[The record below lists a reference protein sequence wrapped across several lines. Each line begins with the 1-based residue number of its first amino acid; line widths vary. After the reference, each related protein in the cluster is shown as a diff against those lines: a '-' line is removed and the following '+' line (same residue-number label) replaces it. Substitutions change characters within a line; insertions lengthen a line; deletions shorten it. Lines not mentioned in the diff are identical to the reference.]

1 MEARLTAATYAFLDP
16 AATDYVSGVRWP
28 VPDDRGPGPW
38 LEAGADS
45 QLRGYPADQLLWWLD
60 QQLWEVELAGDVRE
74 TDRSVLGARGRLVA
88 PVVAWTPEVAHD
100 LTTACALRLRDRAV
114 VALEADD
121 RGAEAAVLGAAGD
134 LESIAEAAAL
144 AASGEGYG
152 SLLAGY
158 TADLVRFA
166 SFMPDPARGAAV
178 AARIA
183 AHAHAGGDEG
193 KQGYEEAYAEERDRQ
208 ADWLRTRLGL

>member
-1 MEARLTAATYAFLDP
+1 MRAYAFLDP

-28 VPDDRGPGPW
+28 VPNDRGPGAW

-45 QLRGYPADQLLWWLD
+45 RLRGYPADQLLWWLD
-60 QQLWEVELAGDVRE
+60 QQLWEVELAGDVQK
-74 TDRSVLGARGRLVA
+74 TDRSVLGARGRLLA
-88 PVVAWTPEVAHD
+88 PVDTWTPEVARE
-100 LTTACALRLRDRAV
+100 LTMDCALRLRDRAV
-114 VALEADD
+114 VALAAD
-121 RGAEAAVLGAAGD
+121 GKGKAAAVLATAGD
-134 LESIAEAAAL
+134 LESIAEAAAS
-144 AASGEGYG
+144 AASGDGGG

-158 TADLVRFA
+158 TADLVRAA

-193 KQGYEEAYAEERDRQ
+193 KQGYEEAYAEERALQ
-208 ADWLRTRLGL
+208 GEWLRSRLGL

>member
-1 MEARLTAATYAFLDP
+1 MRAYAFLDP
-16 AATDYVSGVRWP
+16 TATDYVSGVRWP
-28 VPDDRGPGPW
+28 VPDDRGPGAWIEP
-38 LEAGADS
+38 GADS
-45 QLRGYPADQLLWWLD
+45 PLRGYPADQLLWWLD
-60 QQLWEVELAGDVRE
+60 QQLWEVELDGDVHE
-74 TDRSVLGARGRLVA
+74 TGRSVLGARGRLLA
-88 PVVAWTPEVAHD
+88 PVDAWTPDVALE
-100 LTTACALRLRDRAV
+100 LTRDCALRLRDRAA
-114 VALEADD
+114 VALETDG
-121 RGAEAAVLGAAGD
+121 RSAEAAALVAASD
-134 LESIAEAAAL
+134 LESIAETAAT
-144 AASGEGYG
+144 AASGEGFG

-193 KQGYEEAYAEERDRQ
+193 QQGYDEAYAEERSRQ

>member
-1 MEARLTAATYAFLDP
+1 MRAYAFLDQ
-16 AATDYVSGVRWP
+16 AATDYLSGVRWP
-28 VPDDRGPGPW
+28 APDDVGPGAW
-38 LEAGADS
+38 LELGTDS
-45 QLRGYPADQLLWWLD
+45 PVRGYAADQLLWWLD
-60 QQLWEVELAGDVRE
+60 QQLWEVELAGDVHD
-74 TDRSVLGARGRLVA
+74 TGRSLLGERGRLLA
-88 PVVAWTPEVAHD
+88 PVDAWTPDVARE
-100 LTTACALRLRDRAV
+100 LTTDCALRLRDRAV
-114 VALEADD
+114 VALEADGMD
-121 RGAEAAVLGAAGD
+121 ADAAALGAASD
-134 LESIAEAAAL
+134 LESIAEAAAS
-144 AASGEGYG
+144 AASGEGFG

-193 KQGYEEAYAEERDRQ
+193 KQGYEEAYAEERARQ